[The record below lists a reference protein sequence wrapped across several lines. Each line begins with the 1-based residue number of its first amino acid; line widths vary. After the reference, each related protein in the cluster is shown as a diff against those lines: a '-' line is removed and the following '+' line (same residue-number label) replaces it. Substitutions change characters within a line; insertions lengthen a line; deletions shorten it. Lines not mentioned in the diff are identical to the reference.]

1 MSSKATAENLES
13 RFDAGA
19 DVLDYFDT
27 SAGVRINQQKSRM
40 NLGLPAWITAKLD
53 RHAHRNGVARQDL
66 DKQDLVKLWLAERLA
81 QEEGR

>member
-1 MSSKATAENLES
+1 MSSKTTAENLES

-27 SAGVRINQQKSRM
+27 SAEVRINQQKSRV
-40 NLGLPAWITAKLD
+40 NLDLPVWITSKLD
-53 RHAHRNGVARQDL
+53 CHAHRSSVAR
-66 DKQDLVKLWLAERLA
+66 QDLVKLWLTERLA